1 MNAKNRLIAI
11 AAIPLFL
18 SSGSAMAIGPKIH
31 NGSMCQPANGQDRL
45 DTFSGGAFNPASQ
58 NKFIFVTCPI
68 VRDSTQNT
76 DGTRLAFVNVRSS
89 GGQSL
94 NCTLVSRDKNGIFI
108 EQKSASTTSSTP
120 VSLNVDVN
128 ASAVLGTYAL
138 TCQLPPGGTIM
149 TYYIDEFD
157 EF

>member
-11 AAIPLFL
+11 AAVSLFL
-18 SSGSAMAIGPKIH
+18 SSGSPMATDRKVH
-31 NGSMCQPANGQDRL
+31 NGSMCQPVFSEFGD
-45 DTFSGGAFNPASQ
+45 DITSFSGGIINRST
-58 NKFIFVTCPI
+58 NNFVSVICPI
-68 VRDSTQNT
+68 VRDNTQNT
-76 DGTRLAFVNVRSS
+76 DGTALAFVNVRSS

-108 EQKSASTTSSTP
+108 EEKSASTTSSTP

-138 TCQLPPGGTIM
+138 SCQLPPGGTIM
-149 TYYIDEFD
+149 TYDIDEF
-157 EF
+157 